1 MPLPPCPE
9 LLASF
14 HPVFAPQPGDALPA
28 PRVQGLYLNTVLA
41 SQAETI
47 QDEILGSSR
56 GVANQTFTLAAFPV
70 IAEQLWVNELAA
82 LSEGERAALT
92 ARDDVEIDDLKDDQ
106 GTTTAFWVRWQ
117 PVDDLTEAQAA
128 DRVYSIDRT
137 FGQVQFGDGIHGM
150 VPPAGRDNLQV
161 TYQAGGGVRGN
172 VAAGLITALRTTIP
186 FVDRVVNRLAAGG
199 GSDTETLD
207 RALERGPQMLK
218 HRGRAVTAEDFE
230 WLTREASQAIAR
242 VKVLPN
248 FNDQGR
254 FETGWVT
261 VIIVPESQ
269 DARPFPSPQLRAQVE
284 QYLRDRAANLVT
296 FPRQVQV
303 TGPTYVAVDVE
314 AELVPT
320 QIELAPQV
328 EATAL
333 QRLRQFLHPLTGG
346 YLNRGWEFGRLP
358 CLSDFYTLLEDIAE
372 VDHVDH
378 LAMTLRAVTPTGFTV
393 GEPQRVTEE
402 EPLAVTMPEHTLI
415 YGETLTITV
424 KA

>member
-1 MPLPPCPE
+1 
-9 LLASF
+9 
-14 HPVFAPQPGDALPA
+14 
-28 PRVQGLYLNTVLA
+28 VQGLYLNTVLA

-56 GVANQTFTLAAFPV
+56 GVANQTFTLATFPV
-70 IAEQLWVNELAA
+70 ITEQLWVNELAA
-82 LSEGERAALT
+82 LSEGERAALK

-117 PVDDLTEAQAA
+117 PVDDLTEAHAA

-150 VPPAGRDNLQV
+150 VPPAGRDNLQG

-172 VAAGLITALRTTIP
+172 VAASLITALRTTIP

-207 RALERGPQMLK
+207 HALERGPQMLK
-218 HRGRAVTAEDFE
+218 HRSRAVTTEDFE

-269 DARPFPSPQLRAQVE
+269 DARPLPSPQLRAQVE
-284 QYLRDRAANLVT
+284 QFLRDRAANLVT

-303 TGPTYVAVDVE
+303 TGPTYVAVNVE
-314 AELVPT
+314 AVLVPT
-320 QIELAPQV
+320 RIELAPQV

-333 QRLRQFLHPLTGG
+333 QRLRRFLHPLTGG

-358 CLSDFYTLLEDIAE
+358 CLSDFYTLLEDVDG

-378 LAMTLRAVTPTGFTV
+378 LAMTLRAVTPTGATV